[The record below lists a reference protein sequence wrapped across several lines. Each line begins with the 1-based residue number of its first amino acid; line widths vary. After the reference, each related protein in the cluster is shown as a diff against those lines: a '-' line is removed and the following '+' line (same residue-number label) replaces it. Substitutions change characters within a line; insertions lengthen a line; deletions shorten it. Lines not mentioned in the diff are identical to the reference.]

1 MESIRESYV
10 NTVNELNQELL
21 ILKKQCEEYDTQNQ
35 VLTDELEKRP
45 APINEE
51 SVEPNATN
59 RQGKRSGHEEAHART
74 SDE

>member
-51 SVEPNATN
+51 SVEPNIGIYFVVN
-59 RQGKRSGHEEAHART
+59 
-74 SDE
+74 